1 MKRFCEQYIN
11 KIVANYC
18 KDNLFFRTNENSTM
32 AIGELLRARGIIT
45 EEQLQTVLRQ
55 QKIAGGR
62 LGDNLVSLGYISRAS
77 LDGIL
82 YEPPLIP
89 KTSDQT
95 GLEGNFLLNSLLRTM
110 YVSALQTIPELSDQ
124 TKLTRGVVEELLTV
138 AKKEAFVEIRGPSEK
153 NYNIMRYALTNAGKE
168 RASEALRLCEYI
180 GPVPVPLQAYQLQVQ
195 KQTITNEIVSI
206 EKLKRSMSHL
216 VLSEEIVR
224 RLGPASNSGRAIL
237 IYGAAGNGKT
247 AMAEA
252 LISAFEQPVYIPY
265 CIEADGQIIKIFD
278 PSVHIPFG
286 TDPREVSG
294 DSHPMF
300 LPHLPYDPR
309 WVRCRRPYIISGGE
323 LTLAMLDL
331 DFDPHSK
338 YYEAPLQ
345 MKAIG
350 GIFVIDD
357 FGRQRVRPHE
367 LLNRW
372 IFPLER
378 KLDYLTLHTGKK
390 FAVLFDQLVIFATN
404 FPPEELMD
412 AAQLRRVHYKIKISP
427 PTADEYKEIFQRVC
441 ESYGLEFSEEIIA
454 YLLNSFYIKH
464 KVPFAGFHPKFIA
477 EHIIA
482 ACNYMGTQPRITRQ
496 LLADSIENMVVLP
509 NPSSSQE

>member
-1 MKRFCEQYIN
+1 
-11 KIVANYC
+11 
-18 KDNLFFRTNENSTM
+18 M
-32 AIGELLRARGIIT
+32 AIGELLKAKGVIN
-45 EEQLQTVLRQ
+45 EEQLAKVLRQ

-62 LGDNLVSLGYISRAS
+62 LGDNLVSLGYVSREH
-77 LDGIL
+77 LDSIL
-82 YEPPLIP
+82 HEPPPIP
-89 KTSDQT
+89 KTADQT
-95 GLEGNFLLNSLLRTM
+95 GLENNLLLNCLLRTM
-110 YVSALQTIPELSDQ
+110 YVSALQTIPELSEQ
-124 TKLTRGVVEELLTV
+124 TKLTRGVVEELLTS
-138 AKKEAFVEIRGPSEK
+138 AKQDALVEIRGPSAK

-180 GPVPVPLQAYQLQVQ
+180 GPIPVPLEVYQLQVQ

-206 EKLKRSMSHL
+206 EKLKKSLSHL

-224 RLGPASNSGRAIL
+224 RLGPAANSGRAIL

-252 LISAFEQPVYIPY
+252 LINSFEQPVYIPY
-265 CIEADGQIIKIFD
+265 SIEADGQIIKIFD
-278 PSVHIPFG
+278 PSVHIPFTG
-286 TDPREVSG
+286 GHQEANG
-294 DSHPMF
+294 DNHPIF

-309 WVRCRRPYIISGGE
+309 WVCCKRPYIISGGE

-331 DFDPHSK
+331 DFDVHSK

-412 AAQLRRVHYKIKISP
+412 AAQLRRVHYKIKINP
-427 PTADEYKEIFQRVC
+427 PTVDEYKEIFQRVC
-441 ESYGLEFSEEIIA
+441 DSYGLEFSEEIIA
-454 YLLNSFYIKH
+454 YLLNSFYVKH

-482 ACNYMGTQPRITRQ
+482 ACNYLGTQPRITRQ
-496 LLADSIENMVVLP
+496 LLTDSIENMVVLP
-509 NPSSSQE
+509 NSPSSQE

>member
-1 MKRFCEQYIN
+1 
-11 KIVANYC
+11 
-18 KDNLFFRTNENSTM
+18 
-32 AIGELLRARGIIT
+32 
-45 EEQLQTVLRQ
+45 
-55 QKIAGGR
+55 
-62 LGDNLVSLGYISRAS
+62 
-77 LDGIL
+77 
-82 YEPPLIP
+82 
-89 KTSDQT
+89 
-95 GLEGNFLLNSLLRTM
+95 
-110 YVSALQTIPELSDQ
+110 
-124 TKLTRGVVEELLTV
+124 
-138 AKKEAFVEIRGPSEK
+138 
-153 NYNIMRYALTNAGKE
+153 MRYALTNAGKE

-180 GPVPVPLQAYQLQVQ
+180 GPVPVPLQTYQLQVQ

-206 EKLKRSMSHL
+206 DKLKKSMSHL
-216 VLSEEIVR
+216 VLADEIVR

-278 PSVHIPFG
+278 PSVHVPFG
-286 TDPREVSG
+286 IDPREVSS
-294 DSHPMF
+294 DKHPMF

-309 WVRCRRPYIISGGE
+309 WVRCKRPYIISGGE

-331 DFDPHSK
+331 DFDIHSK

-482 ACNYMGTQPRITRQ
+482 ACNYMGTQPHITRQ
-496 LLADSIENMVVLP
+496 LLTDSLENMVVLP
-509 NPSSSQE
+509 NPSSS

>member
-1 MKRFCEQYIN
+1 
-11 KIVANYC
+11 
-18 KDNLFFRTNENSTM
+18 M
-32 AIGELLRARGIIT
+32 AIGELLKAKGIIT
-45 EEQLQTVLRQ
+45 EEQLAKVLRQ

-62 LGDNLVSLGYISRAS
+62 LGDNLVSLGYVSREH
-77 LDGIL
+77 LDSIL
-82 YEPPLIP
+82 HEPPPIP
-89 KTSDQT
+89 KTADQT
-95 GLEGNFLLNSLLRTM
+95 GLESNLLINCLLRTM
-110 YVSALQTIPELSDQ
+110 YVSALQTIPELSEQ
-124 TKLTRGVVEELLTV
+124 AKLTRGVVEELLTI
-138 AKKEAFVEIRGPSEK
+138 AKQDALVEIRGPSAK
-153 NYNIMRYALTNAGKE
+153 NHNIMRYALTNAGKE
-168 RASEALRLCEYI
+168 RGSEALRLCEYI
-180 GPVPVPLQAYQLQVQ
+180 GPIPVPLEVYQLQVQ

-206 EKLKRSMSHL
+206 EKLKKSLSHL

-224 RLGPASNSGRAIL
+224 RLGPAANSGRAIL

-252 LISAFEQPVYIPY
+252 LINAFEQPVYIPY
-265 CIEADGQIIKIFD
+265 SIEADGQIIKIFD
-278 PSVHIPFG
+278 PSVHIPFAA
-286 TDPREVSG
+286 ELQSANG
-294 DSHPMF
+294 DKHPMF

-378 KLDYLTLHTGKK
+378 KVDYLTLHTGKK

-412 AAQLRRVHYKIKISP
+412 AAQLRRVHYKIKINP

-441 ESYGLEFSEEIIA
+441 DSYGLEFSEEIIA
-454 YLLNSFYIKH
+454 YLLSSFYVKH

-482 ACNYMGTQPRITRQ
+482 ACNYLGTQPRVTRQ
-496 LLADSIENMVVLP
+496 LLTDSIENMVVLP
-509 NPSSSQE
+509 NTPSSKE

>member
-1 MKRFCEQYIN
+1 
-11 KIVANYC
+11 
-18 KDNLFFRTNENSTM
+18 M
-32 AIGELLRARGIIT
+32 AIGELLKSKGIIN
-45 EEQLQTVLRQ
+45 EAQLTKVLQQ

-62 LGDNLVSLGYISRAS
+62 LGDNLVALGYISRDH
-77 LDGIL
+77 LDSIL
-82 YEPPLIP
+82 HEPPPIP
-89 KTSDQT
+89 KTSAET
-95 GLEGNFLLNSLLRTM
+95 GLENNLLLNCVLRTM
-110 YVSALQTIPELSDQ
+110 YVSALQTIPDLSEQ
-124 TKLTRGVVEELLTV
+124 TKLTRGVVEELLTM
-138 AKKEAFVEIRGPSEK
+138 AKTDALVEIRGPSDK

-180 GPVPVPLQAYQLQVQ
+180 GPIPVPLDVYQLQVQ

-206 EKLKRSMSHL
+206 EKLKKALSHL

-224 RLGPASNSGRAIL
+224 RLGPAANSGRAIL

-252 LISAFEQPVYIPY
+252 LINSFEQPVYIPY
-265 CIEADGQIIKIFD
+265 SIEADGQIIKIFD
-278 PSVHIPFG
+278 PSVHIPFTG
-286 TDPREVSG
+286 GLQETTG
-294 DSHPMF
+294 AKHPIF

-309 WVRCRRPYIISGGE
+309 WVRCKRPYIISGGE

-412 AAQLRRVHYKIKISP
+412 AAQLRRVHYKIKINP

-441 ESYGLEFSEEIIA
+441 DSYGLEFSEEIIA
-454 YLLNSFYIKH
+454 HLMNSFYVKH

-482 ACNYMGTQPRITRQ
+482 ACNYLGTQPRVTRQ
-496 LLADSIENMVVLP
+496 LLTDSIENMVVLP
-509 NPSSSQE
+509 NTPSSKE